1 MLLCYTNTHS
11 FYERTHY
18 MQPAIILDLQKEF
31 LTEATS
37 APKLFRDL
45 GKVEQYIAES
55 YKTRSFIELI
65 QNADDANS
73 STFGIYSMD
82 DMLVVA
88 NDGRPFTVHDIEA
101 LCRSGSSNKNR
112 GGSTIGYRGIGFKS
126 VVNLAKRIYIFSD
139 DYKFYFDKS
148 ATHQLLPDIPEV
160 PLIRVLH
167 PYDEANNPLKIASKL
182 EKLAEQ
188 HDFTTFFVF
197 CDIDNRIVQQELQDF
212 DRSSLLFLNNICQV
226 ICHADGI
233 QRDISVTKQYRNNQR
248 IVEIKEGETADN
260 WDIISTPKDPRDMIA
275 LKVKDDAIIPATQE
289 ESVVHSFTP
298 TIEFAG
304 AYIKINGDFST
315 DPSRKNID
323 FDDHSQRSFVNILTL
338 LVDTI
343 VDVLEGKAIRKGFFS
358 PFVNV
363 PNIEGNKFKVKLY
376 KGITE
381 ELKNRKLRIN
391 GKRVPFSSLR
401 LRPDWLNHEDY
412 EKICEAGFCA
422 VSKELLT
429 AYPELPVFM
438 DLVGV
443 KRLYLNEVMANVNE
457 SDISATGAAQ
467 ITTKFISQNN
477 HDLTKEKITEL
488 CSLKLFPKGQEL
500 VTAKELKT
508 ADDLKE
514 DFVKFLTDHV
524 EDADLKLF
532 ISKANIKPG
541 EVLKDFVIPKIA
553 PRIIRSATHIPQ
565 ETASESNSIFKSS
578 PNIQKWRSAEK
589 NALEYLQALKGI
601 LTVSDVSTANMGYD
615 LEATLDSGKRIFIEI
630 KSVNSFNEPFKITN
644 NEYSSAHNYG
654 ASYFIGVVI
663 NEEPF
668 QMKLV
673 VDPINNLSFQKQ
685 IERWSWFCDSYSD
698 KLEPVQITI
707 EEIA

>member
-1 MLLCYTNTHS
+1 MPSH
-11 FYERTHY
+11 ERSDH
-18 MQPAIILDLQKEF
+18 MQPSIILDLQKEF

-73 STFGIYSMD
+73 STFGICSIG
-82 DMLVVA
+82 DMLIVA

-139 DYKFYFDKS
+139 DYKFYFDK
-148 ATHQLLPDIPEV
+148 ATTHQLLPDIPEV

-167 PYDEANNPLKIASKL
+167 PYDETKNPLKIADKL

-188 HDFTTFFVF
+188 HDYTTFFIF
-197 CDIDNRIVQQELQDF
+197 CDIDNRIVQQELHDF
-212 DRSSLLFLNNICQV
+212 DRSSLLFLNNISQV

-233 QRDISVTKQYRNNQR
+233 KRDISVTKQYRNNQR
-248 IVEIKEGETADN
+248 IVEIKEGDTADN
-260 WDIISTPKDPRDMIA
+260 WDIISSPKDPRDMIA
-275 LKVKDDAIIPATQE
+275 LKVKGDTIIPATQE

-304 AYIKINGDFST
+304 AHIKINGDFST

-323 FDDHSQRSFVNILTL
+323 FDDHSQQSFVNVLTL

-343 VDVLEGKAIRKGFFS
+343 VDVLEGKTVRKGFFS
-358 PFVNV
+358 PFVNA

-376 KGITE
+376 EGITE

-401 LRPDWLNHEDY
+401 LRPDWLNHDDY
-412 EKICEAGFCA
+412 EKICEAGFCQ

-429 AYPELPVFM
+429 IYPELPVFM

-443 KRLYLNEVMANVNE
+443 TRLYLNEVMATVNDAE
-457 SDISATGAAQ
+457 ISVTGAAQ
-467 ITTKFISQNN
+467 ITTKIISQYRY
-477 HDLTKEKITEL
+477 DMTKEKVEEI
-488 CSLKLFPKGQEL
+488 SALKLFPKGDRL
-500 VTAKELKT
+500 VTATEVST
-508 ADDLKE
+508 ADDINS
-514 DFVKFLTDHV
+514 DFVSYLANHV
-524 EDADLKLF
+524 EVSDLKQF
-532 ISKANIKPG
+532 ISKTGIAAG
-541 EVLKDFVIPKIA
+541 DSLQVIIA
-553 PRIIRSATHIPQ
+553 PKATSSTLKPI
-565 ETASESNSIFKSS
+565 EGTAAPASTEKPAFKSTPS
-578 PNIQKWRSAEK
+578 LKKWRSAEK
-589 NALEYLQALKGI
+589 NALEYLQALNGV
-601 LTVSDVSTANMGYD
+601 LSVTDVSTANMGYD
-615 LEATLDSGKRIFIEI
+615 LEMILDTGKRIFIEV
-630 KSVNSFNEPFKITN
+630 KSVSSFNEPFKITN

-654 ASYFIGVVI
+654 DSYWLAIVI
-663 NEEPF
+663 NDEPF
-668 QMKLV
+668 HINV
-673 VDPINNLSFQKQ
+673 IPNPIKNLDFQKQ
-685 IERWSWFCDSYSD
+685 IERWSWLCEVYADNMKHADS
-698 KLEPVQITI
+698 ITN
-707 EEIA
+707 

>member
-1 MLLCYTNTHS
+1 
-11 FYERTHY
+11 
-18 MQPAIILDLQKEF
+18 MQSSIILDLQKEF
-31 LTEATS
+31 LTEATN

-82 DMLVVA
+82 NMLVVA

-101 LCRSGSSNKNR
+101 LCRSGSSSKIR

-126 VVNLAKRIYIFSD
+126 VVNLAKRIYVFSD
-139 DYKFYFDKS
+139 DYKFYFDK
-148 ATHQLLPDIPEV
+148 ATTHQLLPDIPEV

-167 PYDEANNPLKIASKL
+167 PYDETKNPLKIADKL

-188 HDFTTFFVF
+188 HDYTTFFIF

-212 DRSSLLFLNNICQV
+212 DRSSLLFLNNISQVLCQGG
-226 ICHADGI
+226 GI

-248 IVEIKEGETADN
+248 IIEIKEEDTADN
-260 WDIISTPKDPRDMIA
+260 WDIISSPKDPRDMIA
-275 LKVKDDAIIPATQE
+275 LKVRGDSIVPATQE

-323 FDDHSQRSFVNILTL
+323 FDDHSQRSFVNVLTL

-343 VDVLEGKAIRKGFFS
+343 VDVLERKTVRKGFFS

-391 GKRVPFSSLR
+391 GNRVPFSSLR
-401 LRPDWLNHEDY
+401 LRPDWLNHDDY
-412 EKICEAGFCA
+412 EKICVAGFCQ

-429 AYPELPVFM
+429 TYPELPVFM

-443 KRLYLNEVMANVNE
+443 KRLYLNEVMANVNAA
-457 SDISATGAAQ
+457 DISVTGAAQ
-467 ITTKFISQNN
+467 ITTKFISHNN
-477 HDLTKEKITEL
+477 HELTKEKVAEV
-488 CSLKLFPKGQEL
+488 CSLKLFPKGKGL

-508 ADDLKE
+508 ADDLKD
-514 DFVKFLTDHV
+514 DFVKYLANHV
-524 EDADLKLF
+524 DEADLKQF
-532 ISKANIKPG
+532 ITKAEIKPG
-541 EVLKDFVIPKIA
+541 EVLKDLVTQKIA
-553 PRIIRSATHIPQ
+553 PRIIRRAESTPQ
-565 ETASESNSIFKSS
+565 ETVQDSNSIFKTS
-578 PNIQKWRSAEK
+578 PSIQKWRSAEK
-589 NALEYLQALKGI
+589 NALEYLKALKGI

-615 LEATLDSGKRIFIEI
+615 LEATLDSGRRIYIEV
-630 KSVNSFNEPFKITN
+630 KSVSSFNEPFKITN
-644 NEYSSAHNYG
+644 NEYSSAHNHG
-654 ASYFIGVVI
+654 TSYFIGIVI

-673 VDPINNLSFQKQ
+673 ADPINSLSFQKQ
-685 IERWSWFCDSYSD
+685 IERWSWFCDSYYE
-698 KLEPVQITI
+698 KLEPVEISI
-707 EEIA
+707 EEML